1 MEEESLT
8 GIIDGERERERMR
21 SCFFNLTVI

>member
-21 SCFFNLTVI
+21 PCFFNVTVI